1 MTQFVHGKT
10 ETPKLQYKV
19 TSGVDL
25 PFLPDGIPC
34 CVYGFIISGIWP
46 ECSRESNLEDATHI
60 GRSLYSHKTHTH
72 THTSLFKGCTRSHN
86 SPHSLLHRMPNL
98 LNTRPS
104 FGAKIYICIFKKVH
118 SSSLSGSHPFS
129 VWIGTREPL
138 LTQPKRAS
146 GFFQNK
152 ETYNYLEE
160 LRLEKYECSNNKLQ
174 AKVQIRSTKLF

>member
-1 MTQFVHGKT
+1 MQHILEGVFT
-10 ETPKLQYKV
+10 V
-19 TSGVDL
+19 TK
-25 PFLPDGIPC
+25 P
-34 CVYGFIISGIWP
+34 
-46 ECSRESNLEDATHI
+46 
-60 GRSLYSHKTHTH
+60 THTH
-72 THTSLFKGCTRSHN
+72 TLVYSKVVQGHTTLLTLSFTGCRTYWI
-86 SPHSLLHRMPNL
+86 PDLHL
-98 LNTRPS
+98 VQ
-104 FGAKIYICIFKKVH
+104 KYICIFKKVH